1 MAKRI
6 LIKPIISEKAE
17 KETEV
22 NNKYSFVVNRG
33 ANKIEI
39 QKAIE
44 KRYDVKVVSVNTMV
58 MPGKIKSRYTRNGV
72 IPGRKPAYKKAVIS
86 VAEDDFID
94 LYSEI

>member
-17 KETEV
+17 RETEKH
-22 NNKYSFVVNRG
+22 NKYSFVVDRK

-44 KRYDVKVVSVNTMV
+44 KRYDVKVTAVNIMV
-58 MPGKIKSRYTRNGV
+58 MPGKSKSRYTRAGA
-72 IPGRKPAYKKAVIS
+72 IQGLRPAYKKAVVSI
-86 VAEDDFID
+86 AENDIID
-94 LYSEI
+94 LYSGI